1 MTDPQGAAPPEVV
14 SLGWE
19 KGKVGGAD
27 GSRSTGDCKETQVDE
42 EAHHV
47 LPQPAAKE
55 HPTETELSSR
65 GDKAPGRGRDAAPMP
80 CTVAAKAVLL
90 PETADL
96 IEEAASRLVDA
107 VIERVKASGE
117 LMTEGEIS
125 HMSLPCPSE
134 AGPGP
139 EQLESASAGK
149 ASAFQP
155 AETPPMG
162 SSRGEASGNLAG
174 CFAGREEPE
183 KIIPPLQ
190 RPTPATGK
198 QSRVRNQQF
207 EKQIPL
213 RVSVL
218 CWYKYRCHVVV

>member
-1 MTDPQGAAPPEVV
+1 M
-14 SLGWE
+14 LF
-19 KGKVGGAD
+19 
-27 GSRSTGDCKETQVDE
+27 RS
-42 EAHHV
+42 
-47 LPQPAAKE
+47 AKE
-55 HPTETELSSR
+55 HPTETGLSSH
-65 GDKAPGRGRDAAPMP
+65 GDKAPGRGRDGAPLP

-96 IEEAASRLVDA
+96 IEEAASRIVDA

-117 LMTEGEIS
+117 LTTEGEVS

-134 AGPGP
+134 SGPGP

-183 KIIPPLQ
+183 KIDRKSTRLN
-190 RPTPATGK
+190 
-198 QSRVRNQQF
+198 S
-207 EKQIPL
+207 
-213 RVSVL
+213 S
-218 CWYKYRCHVVV
+218 H